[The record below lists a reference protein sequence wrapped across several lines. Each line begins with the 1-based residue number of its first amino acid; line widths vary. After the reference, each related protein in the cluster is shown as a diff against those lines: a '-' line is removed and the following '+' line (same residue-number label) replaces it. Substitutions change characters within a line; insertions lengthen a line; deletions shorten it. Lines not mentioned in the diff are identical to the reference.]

1 MNEIK
6 EDLVD
11 SKAKLEWMS
20 SLKPI
25 IELES
30 KYALIKP
37 KDDNVYVPFFKRNH
51 NKERANFSRIYKGK
65 RTLNESHVKKP
76 MSRSY
81 PKH

>member
-1 MNEIK
+1 
-6 EDLVD
+6 
-11 SKAKLEWMS
+11 MS

-37 KDDNVYVPFFKRNH
+37 KDDSVYVPFFKRNH

-81 PKH
+81 PKY